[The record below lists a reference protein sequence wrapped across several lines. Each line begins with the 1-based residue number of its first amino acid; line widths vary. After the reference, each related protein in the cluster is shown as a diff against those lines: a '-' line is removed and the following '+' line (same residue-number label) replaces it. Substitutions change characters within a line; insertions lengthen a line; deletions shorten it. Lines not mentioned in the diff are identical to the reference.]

1 LLFTGFLVVFFL
13 LTFFFV
19 PETKAK
25 TVDTIYAEMNAGQ
38 VWRKRQ
44 PQSLYYENPIGQ
56 NINVGSTVGYEVLTT

>member
-1 LLFTGFLVVFFL
+1 MIFFL

-25 TVDTIYAEMNAGQ
+25 TVEAIYAEISAGQ

-44 PQSLYYENPIGQ
+44 PQSLYNENPTEQ
-56 NINVGSTVGYEVLTT
+56 NINVGSTVGYEALSSA